1 MNDINNNLSLKYAH
15 LRETLIEQGLFEELD
30 IDEERFSDNLSLF
43 QEILTEEGI
52 SQQSINTVIEAIWL
66 AIKLGVRNWDVNV
79 TTQVRAA
86 FEEIKRI

>member
-1 MNDINNNLSLKYAH
+1 MNNINNNLSLKYAH

-30 IDEERFSDNLSLF
+30 IDEERFSDNLSRF

-52 SQQSINTVIEAIWL
+52 SQQSINTIIEAIWL

>member
-1 MNDINNNLSLKYAH
+1 MKDFNKKLSLKYAH

-30 IDEERFSDNLSLF
+30 IDEERFSENLSRF

-79 TTQVRAA
+79 TTQVRTA

>member
-30 IDEERFSDNLSLF
+30 IDEERFSENLSRF

-52 SQQSINTVIEAIWL
+52 SQQSIDTVVEAIWL
-66 AIKLGVRNWDVNV
+66 LGKLGVRNRD
-79 TTQVRAA
+79 TIPQIREAC
-86 FEEIKRI
+86 EEIKRI